1 MKIPKTETRKAR
13 IEIIPMI
20 DAIFFLLVFFMFSS
34 LSMIKLQGADVALPA
49 ARASGNGGGG
59 QTKGNTLVLSVTAG
73 NEFFLNK
80 SKVARD
86 QLAPALQNAVDN
98 QPNAVVVVNM
108 AKTQTAQT
116 LIDVMEALNSVK
128 GRGDQAPSVLIA
140 TEPVD
145 ASTGSAPT
153 GSAANKAQS
162 GKAAR

>member
-1 MKIPKTETRKAR
+1 MKIPKPETRKAR

-49 ARASGNGGGG
+49 AKASGKGGSG
-59 QTKGNTLVLSVTAG
+59 QAKSSTLVLSVTAG

-80 SKVARD
+80 SKIGRD
-86 QLAPALQNAVDN
+86 QLTPELQSAVNA
-98 QPNAVVVVNM
+98 QPNAVIVVNM

-128 GRGDQAPSVLIA
+128 GRGNQSPSVLIA

-145 ASTGSAPT
+145 ASKDGAAR
-153 GSAANKAQS
+153 GSAAITPA
-162 GKAAR
+162 GKAAP